1 MRCDVIAQGILD
13 AATNLKLEIPLI
25 VRLQGLLFFVFYLYS
40 ILLNVLVGEVMAEE
54 LIFCNICKIVF

>member
-40 ILLNVLVGEVMAEE
+40 IL
-54 LIFCNICKIVF
+54 